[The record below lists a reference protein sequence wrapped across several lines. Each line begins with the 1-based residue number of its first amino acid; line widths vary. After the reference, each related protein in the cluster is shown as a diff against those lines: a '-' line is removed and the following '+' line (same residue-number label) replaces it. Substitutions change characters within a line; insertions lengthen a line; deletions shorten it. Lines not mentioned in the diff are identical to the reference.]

1 MHPARQGFI
10 QGDRLLSFRP
20 ILSVKATHGGLQ
32 PWGRE
37 TLCQLNRLGGRNVYE
52 WKNCGRKSER
62 YAHSNYWEKELM
74 IDVTDLTKSYG
85 PIEALRGVTFYI
97 APGEIVGL
105 LGPNGAGKTTTIKIL
120 TGYLQPDD
128 GTVRVNGL
136 DVLTHT
142 REVQAQI
149 GYLPESAPLYP
160 ELSVQAYLRMIA
172 ELRQIPEG
180 EQLALLSEAIYA
192 TGLAGHLTRPIGQLS
207 KGFRQRV
214 GLAQAILHRPRLL
227 ILDEPTLGLDPTQV
241 VEVRRLIRRLAEHST
256 ILLSTHILSEVEA
269 LCDRVIILMNGQ
281 IRADAR
287 LSELAA
293 TPDAIL
299 VLDRAPVGALPS
311 ASEGIE
317 VERALRNLSGVSN
330 IERTQ
335 TLDGYPAYRVLGQDA
350 GGTDLCPAIYNLAR
364 EEGWPLRELRRD
376 VRTLETV
383 FNELA
388 TAA

>member
-1 MHPARQGFI
+1 
-10 QGDRLLSFRP
+10 
-20 ILSVKATHGGLQ
+20 
-32 PWGRE
+32 
-37 TLCQLNRLGGRNVYE
+37 
-52 WKNCGRKSER
+52 
-62 YAHSNYWEKELM
+62 M
-74 IDVTDLTKSYG
+74 IDVTDLSKSYG
-85 PIEALRGVTFYI
+85 PIEALHGVTFHI

-128 GTVRVNGL
+128 GTVHVNGL

-142 REVQAQI
+142 REVQADI
-149 GYLPESAPLYP
+149 GYLPENAPLYP
-160 ELSVQAYLRMIA
+160 ELSVQAYLKMMA
-172 ELRQIPEG
+172 ELRQIPED
-180 EQLALLSEAIYA
+180 EQLARLSQAIYA
-192 TGLAGHLTRPIGQLS
+192 TGLADHLTRPIGELS

-214 GLAQAILHRPRLL
+214 GLAQAILHQPRLL
-227 ILDEPTLGLDPTQV
+227 ILDEPTLGLDPTQII
-241 VEVRRLIRRLAEHST
+241 EIRRLIRRLAEHST
-256 ILLSTHILSEVEA
+256 ILFSTHILSEVEA

-299 VLDRAPVGALPS
+299 VLEDAPAGLD
-311 ASEGIE
+311 
-317 VERALRNLSGVSN
+317 RALRNLSGVRGV
-330 IERTQ
+330 EPAQ
-335 TLDGYPAYRVLGQDA
+335 TREGYPAYRVLGQDPDGA
-350 GGTDLCPAIYNLAR
+350 DLCPAIYNLAR

-388 TAA
+388 TTV